1 LPEFLQR
8 ARRCEDAQ
16 NFVCRLCEALLLLQK
31 APSQPERYVL
41 AAFEFSVARQHGIG
55 DKEPSTLKIQEQAKR
70 RSGGNVAGDVIAA
83 TLARAR
89 AAVHAGVSRLA

>member
-31 APSQPERYVL
+31 APVSQNVTFWPRL
-41 AAFEFSVARQHGIG
+41 NFRLPGNMGIG

-70 RSGGNVAGDVIAA
+70 RSGGNVAGDVSAA